1 VGLDESRKRIDA
13 IDSEIVKLLN
23 ERAEVVQEIGKL
35 KRKTKKTFYVPDRE
49 KKVLDALTRKSKGPL
64 PNAAIRA
71 IFKEVISASRS
82 LEKPLVI
89 SYWGPKATF
98 THLASIHRFGTFA
111 EYRPVESIADVF
123 TEVERERADYG
134 VIPMENSTAGV
145 VSESLDAFV
154 ESELKICSEI
164 MIPIAHHLL
173 ASCPLDEIRTI
184 YSGTQPLAQCHLWLR
199 SNLPNVEVVKV
210 GTTAEGA
217 EKASSETGAAA
228 IGSKLAA
235 EMYKL
240 NLVVE
245 HIEDSRANYTRFFV
259 IGRTISGKSGS
270 DKTSVMFSVKDRVG
284 ALYDTLKPFA
294 KHEINLT
301 KIESRPS
308 KRKAWDYLFFV
319 DFAGH
324 CDDDNVKQAL
334 EALEHSCNFV
344 KLLGSYPMETA
355 DA

>member
-1 VGLDESRKRIDA
+1 
-13 IDSEIVKLLN
+13 
-23 ERAEVVQEIGKL
+23 
-35 KRKTKKTFYVPDRE
+35 
-49 KKVLDALTRKSKGPL
+49 
-64 PNAAIRA
+64 
-71 IFKEVISASRS
+71 
-82 LEKPLVI
+82 
-89 SYWGPKATF
+89 
-98 THLASIHRFGTFA
+98 
-111 EYRPVESIADVF
+111 
-123 TEVERERADYG
+123 
-134 VIPMENSTAGV
+134 
-145 VSESLDAFV
+145 
-154 ESELKICSEI
+154 
-164 MIPIAHHLL
+164 
-173 ASCPLDEIRTI
+173 
-184 YSGTQPLAQCHLWLR
+184 
-199 SNLPNVEVVKV
+199 
-210 GTTAEGA
+210 
-217 EKASSETGAAA
+217 
-228 IGSKLAA
+228 
-235 EMYKL
+235 MYKL